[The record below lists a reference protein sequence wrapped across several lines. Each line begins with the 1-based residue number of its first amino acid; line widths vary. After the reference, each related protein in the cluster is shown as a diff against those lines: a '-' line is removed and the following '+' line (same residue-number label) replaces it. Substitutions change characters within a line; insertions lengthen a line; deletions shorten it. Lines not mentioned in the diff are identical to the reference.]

1 MEPFRKFF
9 IHLLILSTNNLIFL
23 GEGEYQ
29 SALKDYGM
37 YKNKFKLLPFA
48 IDSKFWDCDTKYE
61 LRNKE
66 YILFIGNDENRNFQL
81 VIDIAKKLPELEFVF
96 LTNKILS
103 KDIDSE
109 NIKVLNGAWHE
120 TKYDDEFIRKLYENA
135 KITILPLNDS
145 LQPSGQSVTLQ
156 SMSMGVPVVIT
167 RTSGFWD
174 FSSYIDNQNI
184 IFMKNNEIDE
194 WVNKINHL
202 NNNQKLLNEISIQG
216 EALIKNKFNLESYG
230 DQLSKIINI

>member
-1 MEPFRKFF
+1 
-9 IHLLILSTNNLIFL
+9 
-23 GEGEYQ
+23 
-29 SALKDYGM
+29 
-37 YKNKFKLLPFA
+37 
-48 IDSKFWDCDTKYE
+48 
-61 LRNKE
+61 
-66 YILFIGNDENRNFQL
+66 
-81 VIDIAKKLPELEFVF
+81 
-96 LTNKILS
+96 
-103 KDIDSE
+103 
-109 NIKVLNGAWHE
+109 
-120 TKYDDEFIRKLYENA
+120 
-135 KITILPLNDS
+135 
-145 LQPSGQSVTLQ
+145 
-156 SMSMGVPVVIT
+156 MSMGVPVVIT